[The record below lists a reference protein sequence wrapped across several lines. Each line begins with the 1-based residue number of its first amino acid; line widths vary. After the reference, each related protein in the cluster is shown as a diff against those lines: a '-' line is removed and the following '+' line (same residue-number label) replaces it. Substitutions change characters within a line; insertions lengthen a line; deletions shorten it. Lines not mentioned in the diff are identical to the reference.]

1 MKLGSG
7 EVSILGYFS
16 TRGDAETTRD
26 TLKEMG
32 FDAVQIDRVSR
43 YGVAFDSDFNN
54 PVGGQAESQTGLT
67 LYSADRDRFADS
79 DVRVLEGAD
88 PSNYA
93 MASTGYGLSGGK
105 SFLLTAVV
113 PDPEVSN
120 VVNIIKRHGGT
131 V

>member
-1 MKLGSG
+1 MKLSSG
-7 EVSILGYFS
+7 EVSILAYFS
-16 TRGDAETTRD
+16 TRNDAEKARD

-32 FDAVQIDRVSR
+32 FNAVQIDRVSR
-43 YGVAFDSDFNN
+43 YGLSFNSELNN
-54 PVGGQAESQTGLT
+54 PVAGQAESQTGLT

-93 MASTGYGLSGGK
+93 MASRGYGLSGGK
-105 SFLLTAVV
+105 AFLLTAVV
-113 PDPEVSN
+113 SDPEVSN
-120 VVNIIKRHGGT
+120 VVNIIKHNGGT